1 MKKLMIM
8 ALMASAATTAFAQ
21 DALVK
26 EAKKLAD
33 KGDYANAVKT
43 ITPALESAE
52 TLDKAAAWHQLSNIH
67 YTQYNK
73 INEIA
78 AKSTITHEEYDTL
91 TMYRAAVNAWESALK
106 CDEYDMQPNE
116 KGKVKPRFRSE
127 SQTRYK
133 NFGVYLVQAGQSEY
147 QLKNSEA
154 ALKDWSLYCGMKDTP
169 IFAEV
174 QDFPKD
180 PLYYDITYYVAL
192 LAYQTKDYALAE
204 KYAKITAESPEKID
218 DANEILLFS
227 KKDNM
232 KTKEDSLAY
241 VSTVKEMHKVHP
253 EQERY
258 FNLLMEYYTRSNNT
272 EGMKQW
278 LSEETEVNPQNSMVW
293 ALKGEVDMNAEN
305 WDAAIASY
313 DKAIEIKPDFVQ
325 CVFNAGRCYYASAM
339 ELQTKLADK
348 DGMITN
354 ENREKVA
361 EVVKKA
367 EGYYL
372 RAKELDPD
380 RESCNWAYPLYQI
393 YYFLRDEAKQKE
405 IEAIDPS
412 LAQ

>member
-26 EAKKLAD
+26 EAKKLAT
-33 KGDYANAVKT
+33 KGEYAEAIKM
-43 ITPALESAE
+43 ITPALTSAE
-52 TLDKAAAWHQLSNIH
+52 TLNKAAAWHQLSDI
-67 YTQYNK
+67 YFTQYTK
-73 INEIA
+73 INEEA
-78 AKSTITHEEYDTL
+78 VKSAVTHETYDTIG
-91 TMYRAAVNAWESALK
+91 MHRAAVNAWENALK
-106 CDEYDMQPNE
+106 CDEFDMQPNE
-116 KGKVKPRFRSE
+116 KGQVKPRFRTE

-133 NFGVYLVQAGQSEY
+133 NFGVALVQAGQAEY
-147 QLKNSEA
+147 QAKNNEA
-154 ALKDWSLYCGMKDTP
+154 ALKAWKLYCGMKETP

-180 PLYYDITYYVAL
+180 AFYYDITYYVAF
-192 LAYQTKDYALAE
+192 LAYQTQDYALAE
-204 KYAKITAESPEKID
+204 KYANITAESPEKAG

-241 VSTVKEMHKVHP
+241 VNTVKEMHKANP

-258 FNLLMEYYTRSNNT
+258 FNLLMEYYMRANDPES
-272 EGMKQW
+272 MKQW
-278 LSEETEVNPQNSMVW
+278 LAEEIELNPQNSLVW
-293 ALKGEVDMNAEN
+293 ALRGEIDMNDEK
-305 WDAAIASY
+305 WDEAIASY

-325 CVFNAGRCYYASAM
+325 CIFNAGRCYYSSAM
-339 ELQTKLADK
+339 ELQGKLADAN
-348 DGMITN
+348 GMITN
-354 ENREKVA
+354 ANYEKVA

-380 RESCNWAYPLYQI
+380 RETCNWAYPLYQI
-393 YYFLRDEAKQKE
+393 YYFLKDEAKQKE

>member
-1 MKKLMIM
+1 MKKLMFM

-26 EAKKLAD
+26 EAKKLAT
-33 KGDYANAVKT
+33 KGEFAEAVKT
-43 ITPALESAE
+43 ITPALTSAE
-52 TLDKAAAWHQLSNIH
+52 TLNKAAAWHQLSDI
-67 YTQYNK
+67 YFTQYTK
-73 INEIA
+73 INEVAI
-78 AKSTITHEEYDTL
+78 KSAVTHEEYDTIG
-91 TMYRAAVNAWESALK
+91 MHRAAVAAWENALK
-106 CDEYDMQPNE
+106 CDEFDMQPNE
-116 KGKVKPRFRSE
+116 KGQVKPRFRAE

-133 NFGVYLVQAGQSEY
+133 NFGVALVQAGQAEY
-147 QLKNSEA
+147 QAKNNEEA
-154 ALKDWSLYCGMKDTP
+154 LRAWKLYCGMKDTP

-180 PLYYDITYYVAL
+180 PFYYDITYYVAFL
-192 LAYQTKDYALAE
+192 SYQTKDYAVAE
-204 KYAKITAESPEKID
+204 KYANITAESPDKVE

-232 KTKEDSLAY
+232 KSKEDSLAY
-241 VSTVKEMHKVHP
+241 VNTLKEMHKAQP

-258 FNLLMEYYTRSNNT
+258 FNLLMEYYTRGNDT

-278 LSEETEVNPQNSMVW
+278 LAEEAEVNPQNSLVW
-293 ALKGEVDMNAEN
+293 ALKGEVDMNEEKWEEAVV
-305 WDAAIASY
+305 SY

-325 CVFNAGRCYYASAM
+325 CVFNAGRCYYSAAM
-339 ELQTKLADK
+339 ELQGKLADAN
-348 DGMITN
+348 GMITDA
-354 ENREKVA
+354 NREKVVV
-361 EVVKKA
+361 VVKKA

-380 RESCNWAYPLYQI
+380 RDTCNWAYPLYQI

>member
-26 EAKKLAD
+26 EAKKLAT
-33 KGDYANAVKT
+33 KGEYAEAVKM
-43 ITPALESAE
+43 ITPALTSAE
-52 TLDKAAAWHQLSNIH
+52 TLNKAAAWHQLSDI
-67 YTQYNK
+67 YFTQYSK
-73 INEIA
+73 INEEA
-78 AKSTITHEEYDTL
+78 VKSAVTHETYDTL
-91 TMYRAAVNAWESALK
+91 AMHRAAVAAWENALK
-106 CDEYDMQPNE
+106 CDEFDMQPNE
-116 KGKVKPRFRSE
+116 KGQVKPRFRAE

-133 NFGVYLVQAGQSEY
+133 NFGVALVQAGQTEY
-147 QLKNSEA
+147 QAKNSEA
-154 ALKDWSLYCGMKDTP
+154 ALKAWELYCGMKDTP

-180 PLYYDITYYVAL
+180 PFYYDITYYVAL
-192 LAYQTKDYALAE
+192 LSYQTKDYAMAE
-204 KYAKITAESPEKID
+204 KYANITAESPEKVG

-241 VSTVKEMHKVHP
+241 VNTVKELHKANP

-258 FNLLMEYYTRSNNT
+258 FNMLMDYYTRSNDT
-272 EGMKQW
+272 EAKKQW
-278 LSEETEVNPQNSMVW
+278 LDEETEVNPQNSMVW
-293 ALKGEVDMNAEN
+293 ALKGEMDMDNEN
-305 WDAAIASY
+305 WDAAIANFE
-313 DKAIEIKPDFVQ
+313 KAIEIKPDFVE
-325 CVFNAGRCYYASAM
+325 CVFNTGRCYWLAAV
-339 ELQTKLADK
+339 ELQNKLADAN
-348 DGMITN
+348 GMITDAN
-354 ENREKVA
+354 QKKVA

-372 RAKELDPD
+372 RTKELDPD
-380 RESCNWAYPLYQI
+380 RDTCNWAYPLYQI
-393 YYFLRDEAKQKE
+393 YYYLKDEAKQKE